1 MRGTYPAFGAPWYGS
16 RVTVHVI
23 GLTGG
28 IGSGKSTVARMLVER
43 GAAVVDA
50 DLLARQ
56 VVEPGQ
62 PALAE
67 LVARFGPSIITP
79 DGQLDRKRL
88 GAIAFGDPVAR
99 ADLNRITHPR
109 IAAASAAAIATWADA
124 GAGVVFYEAALLVEN
139 RVHLG
144 LAGLVVVAASPDVQ
158 RARLVARDGITDEE
172 ARARIAAQAP
182 LAEKRAAAT
191 WVIENDGDPAALARE
206 VDRVVAEIEA
216 RFGSIRVPH
225 AAPAA
230 RGGGGGARV
239 PRHHRDVALVTGY
252 PAFTARRM
260 IAKLLDA
267 EPPEQTSKL
276 YVLAQQKFADE
287 AARFLAAL
295 PGAGRAEVLVGDV
308 CDMDLGLSSVEYRA
322 LSRELTWIHHL
333 AGIYFMG
340 VDDDTA
346 RQVNVSGTRTVLDL
360 ARDVGRLERVVHW
373 STAMVSG
380 DRKGRVYE
388 EDLEAGQKFHNAYER
403 TKYEAEKLVRA
414 AMRQLPITVLR
425 PGIIVGDSTTGEI
438 DTLDGPY
445 YLMVLIATNASGL
458 RLPLLGRGGAPLHLV
473 PIDYV
478 IDAAWHVARH
488 EASAGRT
495 FHIVDP
501 APLTARE
508 VFERV
513 AEHAQTEKPRGHIP
527 RPLARA
533 VLRTPGLAR
542 LGRGPLAFVDLLDHA
557 VHYDQTNTAQAL
569 AGTKIS
575 CPALVDYLPVLVRYV
590 RDVARPMP
598 PVTEDVSD
606 PLD

>member
-1 MRGTYPAFGAPWYGS
+1 
-16 RVTVHVI
+16 VTHVI

-28 IGSGKSTVARMLVER
+28 IASGKSTVARMLAER

-56 VVEPGQ
+56 IVEPGQ

-67 LVARFGPSIITP
+67 LIARFGPAILTP

-88 GAIAFGDPVAR
+88 GAIAFADPAAR

-109 IAAASAAAIATWADA
+109 IAAASAGAIARFGDA
-124 GAGVVFYEAALLVEN
+124 GANVVFYEAALLVEN
-139 RVHLG
+139 RAHAG
-144 LAGLVVVAASPDVQ
+144 LAALIVVSAAAETQ
-158 RARLVARDGITDEE
+158 HARLVARDGMAADE
-172 ARARIAAQAP
+172 ATARIAAQAP
-182 LAEKRAAAT
+182 LADKIAVAT
-191 WVIENDGDPAALARE
+191 WVIHNDGDEAQLARE
-206 VDRVVAEIEA
+206 VDRVVGEIEA
-216 RFGSIRVPH
+216 RYGSIKLPKSGGDGAGRS
-225 AAPAA
+225 ARAPQPAT
-230 RGGGGGARV
+230 
-239 PRHHRDVALVTGY
+239 LITGF

-260 IAKLLDA
+260 IAKLLDTD
-267 EPPEQTSKL
+267 PGTKL
-276 YVLAQQKFADE
+276 YVLARDKFATD
-287 AARFLAAL
+287 AAKLLASL
-295 PGAGRAEVLVGDV
+295 PNRGRAEVLVGDV

-346 RQVNVSGTRTVLDL
+346 RRVNVSGTRTVLDL
-360 ARDVGRLERVVHW
+360 ARDAGRLERVVHW

-380 DRKGRVYE
+380 DRKGTFYE
-388 EDLEAGQKFHNAYER
+388 EDLEAGQKFHNGYER
-403 TKYEAEKLVRA
+403 TKYDAEKLVRA

-425 PGIIVGDSTTGEI
+425 PAIIVGDSKTGEI
-438 DTLDGPY
+438 DKLDGPY
-445 YLMVLIATNASGL
+445 YLMVLIATNTSSL
-458 RLPLLGRGGAPLHLV
+458 RLPMLGRGDSPLHLV

-478 IDAAWHVARH
+478 IAVAHHVVHSDGAA
-488 EASAGRT
+488 GKT

-501 APLTARE
+501 APLTARA
-508 VFERV
+508 VFEGV

-542 LGRGPLAFVDLLDHA
+542 LGKGPLAFVDVLDHA
-557 VHYDQTNTAQAL
+557 VHYDQTNTAHAL
-569 AGTKIS
+569 AGSRIQ
-575 CPALVDYLPVLVRYV
+575 CPSLGDYLPVLVRYV
-590 RDVARPMP
+590 LDVTRTSQ
-598 PVTEDVSD
+598 PVRSDPDEVAD